1 MDLLGKSVI
10 LCDSKVWKSAEAYE
24 AIILTRI
31 QTLEWEGSERDTALH
46 FTGRGD
52 ISQAVYYQVR
62 IVEGGVALL
71 E

>member
-24 AIILTRI
+24 PIILKRI
-31 QTLEWEGSERDTALH
+31 QTLEWGGSEKDTELH
-46 FTGRGD
+46 FTEHGD
-52 ISQAVYYQVR
+52 ISQTVYYQAL
-62 IVEGGVALL
+62 ILQGGVALL

>member
-10 LCDSKVWKSAEAYE
+10 LCDSEVWKSGEAYE
-24 AIILTRI
+24 LIIFTRI
-31 QTLEWEGSERDTALH
+31 QTLEWEGSERDIGLH
-46 FTGRGD
+46 FTGHGD
-52 ISQAVYYQVR
+52 ISQTVYYQAL